1 MAVGDDVLRTVQYV
15 VTPSTRAVV
24 QMPASSHPAN
34 GSVSVN
40 AVFTSP
46 LSMPGRNLS
55 FCWACPRAVKIGGIM
70 LLVAAGGTLVAVVAG
85 YLASRVAS
93 QFGRDLRNAVFSRVS
108 SFSLQEFDRFGTA
121 TLITRTT
128 NDINQVQQV
137 LFMMLRMSISAPTMA
152 VGGIVMAVSK
162 DPTLSLVIVV
172 IVPLLAAAIGIIAA
186 KGMPLFQAIQRK
198 VDHLNLVV
206 REQLT
211 GIRVIRAFNRTD
223 HETRR
228 FQEANRSLTETS
240 IMANKI
246 MAAMWPIMMLL
257 LNFTTIAIVWFGG
270 IRIENGYMQLGDLMA
285 FIQYVMQIMFALM
298 MVSMIFVMIPRASVS
313 AGRISEVLE
322 TEPAIK
328 DPSSPPVKSVTDRLP
343 QGSHGT
349 IEFRNVTFSYPGA
362 EQPALRNISFKAGPG
377 EVTAIIGSIGS
388 GKTTL
393 VNLIMR
399 FYDVDE
405 GSILIDGVDIRDWP
419 QAVLRAK
426 IGLVPQKSILFS
438 GTIADNI
445 RYGNRHASDDEVYHA
460 ARVAQALDFISEL
473 EDGFDAVIDQG
484 GTNLSG
490 GQKQRLT
497 IARAVVR
504 KPSIYIFDDTFSAL
518 DFKTEAKLRAALAE
532 ETTSAT
538 VIIVA
543 QRVSTIMHAD
553 RILVLHE
560 GRLDGVGTHEQ
571 LLRTSEVYREIVAS
585 QMTEE
590 ASA

>member
-1 MAVGDDVLRTVQYV
+1 MTKLIKFLKPYRTAIAAIVILVFCQSFAQLLLPTLMAEIVDQGIVYGNIDLI
-15 VTPSTRAVV
+15 
-24 QMPASSHPAN
+24 
-34 GSVSVN
+34 
-40 AVFTSP
+40 
-46 LSMPGRNLS
+46 
-55 FCWACPRAVKIGGIM
+55 VKIGGIM